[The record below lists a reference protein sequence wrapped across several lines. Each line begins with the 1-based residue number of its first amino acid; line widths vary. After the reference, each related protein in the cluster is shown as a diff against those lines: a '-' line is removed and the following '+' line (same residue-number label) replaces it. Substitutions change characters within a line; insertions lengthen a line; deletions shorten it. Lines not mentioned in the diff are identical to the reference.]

1 MRLPLTLR
9 LMFYSLRSAMVAASI
24 TLLGWVIFV
33 PASAAER
40 AALKS
45 GIGVE
50 WPDGLT
56 EMRIA
61 RAMVHFAPDRAA
73 RMLSRASKGELS
85 PELAGMIL
93 RQIAAGPASAEP
105 PAPEPRTG
113 GAKFVPAERP

>member
-9 LMFYSLRSAMVAASI
+9 LMFHGLRSAMVALMI
-24 TLLGWVIFV
+24 GLLGWVIFV
-33 PASAAER
+33 PATAAER
-40 AALKS
+40 QALRS

-50 WPDGLT
+50 RPDGLV

-113 GAKFVPAERP
+113 SAKFVQVE

>member
-1 MRLPLTLR
+1 MHLPLTLR
-9 LMFYSLRSAMVAASI
+9 LMFHGLRSAMVALMIA
-24 TLLGWVIFV
+24 LLGWVIFV

-40 AALKS
+40 AALGS

-50 WPDGLT
+50 RPDGLT

-85 PELAGMIL
+85 PELAGLIL
-93 RQIAAGPASAEP
+93 RQIAAGPASVEP

-113 GAKFVPAERP
+113 SAKFVQVERP